1 MKRNKLPGS
10 VVNVLSSPL
19 LMRNEHLKDLA
30 AQFRWKAEN
39 NIRFYEKLG
48 MTTEQKVD
56 FLAQE
61 FAGVYW
67 LGEMRRLDWPD
78 NKGVD
83 LGEEKV

>member
-1 MKRNKLPGS
+1 MNGKI
-10 VVNVLSSPL
+10 VDVLANPL
-19 LMRNEHLKDLA
+19 LMQSEHLKELKR
-30 AQFRWKAEN
+30 QFRWKAEN

-78 NKGVD
+78 SLSADKPNG
-83 LGEEKV
+83 

>member
-1 MKRNKLPGS
+1 MSGKI
-10 VVNVLSSPL
+10 VNVLANPL
-19 LMRNEHLKDLA
+19 LMRSERLKELA
-30 AQFRWKAEN
+30 EQFRWKAEN

-61 FAGVYW
+61 FAAIYW

-78 NKGVD
+78 IERERKAEAPHD
-83 LGEEKV
+83 